1 MGDKAWKRMER
12 RVAEKMKGQR
22 VVCSGVRGEG
32 DVLHDTFFIEC
43 KERKSFTIWEWFT
56 KAKAEAKKEG
66 KVPLLVLK
74 EKGKHGELAVV
85 ELDWFAEHFSNPG
98 TTDAEVE
105 KEGGIQND

>member
-1 MGDKAWKRMER
+1 MGDKAWKKMER
-12 RVAEKMKGQR
+12 RVAEKMGGQR

-32 DVLHDTFFIEC
+32 DVLNDKFFIEC
-43 KERKSFTIWEWFT
+43 KERKSFAIWDWFT

-85 ELDWFAEHFSNPG
+85 DMDWFASQKFGEAV
-98 TTDAEVE
+98 TE
-105 KEGGIQND
+105 KEAEHGN